1 MREIKFRAW
10 NPNTKEFDSS
20 FQLLLE
26 QDISN
31 GFGAEKIIGVDDCI
45 FEERLIKDGAAIQQ
59 YTGLKDKHGVEIY
72 EGDILWHAVEIV
84 ETDGSVDV
92 AESYYEVLF
101 KRGCFLTRTL
111 DGRYPEYETFTERFS
126 IGDGVN
132 ILSDGE
138 VIGNIYDN
146 PELLEAGDVP

>member
-1 MREIKFRAW
+1 MIMREIKFRAW

-45 FEERLIKDGAAIQQ
+45 FEERLIRDGAAIQQ

-72 EGDILWHAVEIV
+72 EGDIVKYGDTSHEVVFEQRNNAAYFGLVYSPV
-84 ETDGSVDV
+84 ETRPFGHYQDLRQI
-92 AESYYEVLF
+92 E
-101 KRGCFLTRTL
+101 
-111 DGRYPEYETFTERFS
+111 
-126 IGDGVN
+126 I
-132 ILSDGE
+132 
-138 VIGNIYDN
+138 IGNIYEN
-146 PELLEAGDVP
+146 PELLSAGLGDSQGRATR